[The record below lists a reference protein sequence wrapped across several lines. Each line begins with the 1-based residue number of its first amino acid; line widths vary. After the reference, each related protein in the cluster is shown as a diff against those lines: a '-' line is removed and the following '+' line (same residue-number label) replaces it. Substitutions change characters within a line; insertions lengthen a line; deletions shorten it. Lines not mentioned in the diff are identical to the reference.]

1 MRVQAVLPSVVSF
14 TGMMNEERPE
24 IQEQKSM
31 MEKKEERLKKEKSN
45 DHHYAP
51 VKLGGLLDENLLP
64 SIQCRVEENMY
75 RREMNQTPK
84 QVSGSRMKIAQSV
97 GRHSHEEP
105 VRKIGQKSRPAPRN
119 NWNGINSMSTIS
131 FHQTADIFLGSL
143 TIR

>member
-51 VKLGGLLDENLLP
+51 VN
-64 SIQCRVEENMY
+64 
-75 RREMNQTPK
+75 
-84 QVSGSRMKIAQSV
+84 
-97 GRHSHEEP
+97 
-105 VRKIGQKSRPAPRN
+105 
-119 NWNGINSMSTIS
+119 
-131 FHQTADIFLGSL
+131 
-143 TIR
+143 

>member
-64 SIQCRVEENMY
+64 SKQCRVEENMY
-75 RREMNQTPK
+75 RREMNQT
-84 QVSGSRMKIAQSV
+84 QN
-97 GRHSHEEP
+97 
-105 VRKIGQKSRPAPRN
+105 KSPD
-119 NWNGINSMSTIS
+119 
-131 FHQTADIFLGSL
+131 QE
-143 TIR
+143 